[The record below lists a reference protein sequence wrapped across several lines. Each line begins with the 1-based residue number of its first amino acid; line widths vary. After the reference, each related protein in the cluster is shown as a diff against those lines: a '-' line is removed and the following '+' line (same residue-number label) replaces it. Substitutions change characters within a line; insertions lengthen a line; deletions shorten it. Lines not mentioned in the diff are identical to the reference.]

1 LNVRLHLD
9 SSRLEAYEGKGHRA
23 REHSPRLCGHM

>member
-1 LNVRLHLD
+1 VRLHLD

-23 REHSPRLCGHM
+23 REHSPRLRRHL